1 MELLRSNPYGIQPVG
16 NRAFATSTNYG
27 QRIPG
32 LGTSAALD
40 DGLWLSEMCSFFSG
54 LDLSFLS
61 VCSKFLYA
69 YCHYDELWKK
79 LVLARQ
85 GVPFV
90 FAGSWKE
97 TFTGISHSPLR
108 VRVYSDVLYQPFWC
122 SALRIPRKWI
132 EFETVPRVSI
142 ESLSVEKFV
151 TTYEQPNRP
160 VVLTNCHKHQGGWAA
175 YKKWNR
181 DYLLATAGPTTLFN
195 AAGQSLPL
203 SSYLLYSDQQKD
215 DNPIYLFDKHFV
227 DNTPQFGSD
236 YVPLSYFSKERDLFN
251 LLEGTAYR
259 PDHRWLIVGPKR
271 SGSRFHVDPNG
282 TSAWNAVIKGSKK
295 WILFPPHSVPPGVH
309 PSADGGDVTSP
320 VSLTEWF
327 RGFYDQARED
337 RNINGMMECVV
348 GAGETIFV
356 PSGWYHLV
364 INLDF
369 TIAVTQNY
377 VSTSNLINVMSYLSR
392 SPKLI
397 SGVAHDKRP
406 HLRSTFETALR
417 KCRPEAYQ
425 LLVDAKAE
433 RLAQQS
439 RKRERTLTTT
449 VKWTE
454 LTRTP
459 KNTQGVSSF
468 SSSLPSSL
476 SSTSESTK
484 ATEVATKERGT
495 MKKSSVGFSFGFD
508 F

>member
-1 MELLRSNPYGIQPVG
+1 
-16 NRAFATSTNYG
+16 
-27 QRIPG
+27 
-32 LGTSAALD
+32 
-40 DGLWLSEMCSFFSG
+40 
-54 LDLSFLS
+54 
-61 VCSKFLYA
+61 
-69 YCHYDELWKK
+69 
-79 LVLARQ
+79 
-85 GVPFV
+85 
-90 FAGSWKE
+90 
-97 TFTGISHSPLR
+97 
-108 VRVYSDVLYQPFWC
+108 
-122 SALRIPRKWI
+122 
-132 EFETVPRVSI
+132 
-142 ESLSVEKFV
+142 
-151 TTYEQPNRP
+151 
-160 VVLTNCHKHQGGWAA
+160 
-175 YKKWNR
+175 
-181 DYLLATAGPTTLFN
+181 
-195 AAGQSLPL
+195 
-203 SSYLLYSDQQKD
+203 
-215 DNPIYLFDKHFV
+215 
-227 DNTPQFGSD
+227 
-236 YVPLSYFSKERDLFN
+236 
-251 LLEGTAYR
+251 
-259 PDHRWLIVGPKR
+259 LI
-271 SGSRFHVDPNG
+271 
-282 TSAWNAVIKGSKK
+282 
-295 WILFPPHSVPPGVH
+295 
-309 PSADGGDVTSP
+309 
-320 VSLTEWF
+320 EWF